1 MQEKYRRYDTEQLV
15 KLYKSTQN
23 EAILSEI
30 MRRNKGLFYKW
41 GQEYYLVGYDI
52 EDKLSE
58 AYIAMI
64 RAIDTYNEAEG
75 VMFSSYLKTCVK
87 QHYNRIYNSQHRQKR
102 YTEQEPTSWE
112 ALEEIHKE
120 KAIEFELL
128 SDLEVREFISSLDGK
143 VQEIAINLLSGFS
156 KTEIAE
162 RLNIKPA
169 SVTYHVKRLE
179 ILVIDYFNLRCSER
193 LIQAI

>member
-1 MQEKYRRYDTEQLV
+1 MQEKYRKYETEELV
-15 KLYKSTQN
+15 GMYQSSHH
-23 EAILSEI
+23 EDILAEI

-102 YTEQEPTSWE
+102 HTEQEPLSWE
-112 ALEEIHKE
+112 GLEEIHKE

-143 VQEIAINLLSGFS
+143 VQEIAINLLNGFS

-169 SVTYHVKRLE
+169 SVTYHCKRLE
-179 ILVIDYFNLRCSER
+179 SMLVNYLGLRGSER
-193 LIQAI
+193 LVPAF